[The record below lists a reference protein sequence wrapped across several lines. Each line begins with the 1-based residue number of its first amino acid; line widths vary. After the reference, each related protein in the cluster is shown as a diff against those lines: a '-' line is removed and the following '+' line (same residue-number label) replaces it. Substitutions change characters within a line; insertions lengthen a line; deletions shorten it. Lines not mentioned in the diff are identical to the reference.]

1 MEPTLTFIPIALSMI
16 GAYGATR
23 FAQGQQTTKLK
34 TLEDQLETLADH
46 VKLCVTREELKM
58 YIDLTRDD
66 LKDIKEN
73 MRALRSDLGHTR

>member
-1 MEPTLTFIPIALSMI
+1 MDPLTLTSIVPIALSMI

-23 FAQGQQTTKLK
+23 FAQGQQSTKIK
-34 TLEDQLETLADH
+34 TLEDQ

-73 MRALRSDLGHTR
+73 MRALRSDLGRTR